1 MPVQRIGV
9 LGGTFDPVHYGHL
22 RFAMEFRDA
31 IALAGA
37 DARVHL
43 VPCHIPP
50 HRDEPLATPLQRL
63 EMLRLAIGDR
73 PGFQIDQ
80 RELRSGEPSFTFDTL
95 ASIRGEFPAAQL
107 ILAVGMDVFEDFRRW
122 HRWRDI
128 LELASLLVSTRPGAR
143 ANSVDGWPR
152 QVALDELREPGQIA
166 TLNMTPIDI
175 SSSHIRQLIASDT
188 SPDYLLP
195 ETVAGYISANKLYR
209 AQSSAVIQC

>member
-1 MPVQRIGV
+1 MPDRRIGV
-9 LGGTFDPVHYGHL
+9 LGGPFDPVHFGHL
-22 RFAMEFRDA
+22 RFAIEFRDA
-31 IALAGA
+31 IAGA
-37 DARVHL
+37 DSRVHL

-50 HRDEPLATPLQRL
+50 HRGEPLATPRQRL

-73 PGFQIDQ
+73 PGFHIDQ
-80 RELRSGEPSFTFDTL
+80 RELQSGEPSFTVDTL
-95 ASIRGEFPAAQL
+95 ESMRGEFPGAQL
-107 ILAVGMDVFEDFRRW
+107 ILAVGMDVFEDFCRW

-143 ANSVDGWPR
+143 ADSVDGWPRQR

-175 SSSHIRQLIASDT
+175 SSSRIRQLIASGS

-195 ETVAGYISANKLYR
+195 ECVADYILANKLYR
-209 AQSSAVIQC
+209 G